1 MVLLWGHEQYERK
14 KKCNKTKKTIKLRE
28 KKAKI
33 FFRWRLEK
41 DLLRNWFANWNN
53 SNKAREAFLKSTPS
67 FFWAR
72 PCLTPADRTGTPY
85 GSPAVCPHCPH
96 QEETQSCSGTKD
108 IKARTWKYSTGK
120 IQPAPVE
127 LQNIRALWY
136 FMSMQLQL
144 QTSQAHT
151 ELSGPSASIHWVGK
165 GCIFP
170 ERIHFSKLWAV
181 LIQASIWLTVRL
193 WATMDVSP
201 SQHNRNSQTAK
212 KHWVKTILSLFT
224 CQAISFL
231 KN

>member
-127 LQNIRALWY
+127 LQNIRALRGGISWACNY
-136 FMSMQLQL
+136 SFK
-144 QTSQAHT
+144 QARHTQSWVAPQHQFT
-151 ELSGPSASIHWVGK
+151 ELAKAAFSLRGF
-165 GCIFP
+165 IFP
-170 ERIHFSKLWAV
+170 
-181 LIQASIWLTVRL
+181 
-193 WATMDVSP
+193 
-201 SQHNRNSQTAK
+201 NSGQYWSRPAYD
-212 KHWVKTILSLFT
+212 
-224 CQAISFL
+224 
-231 KN
+231 